1 MGLSNTDN
9 QESVRG
15 VSNLQIGMDDTP
27 DKNINIEDLLKSKNS
42 KIPSG
47 QTGDTAYF
55 TATSAEIKDV
65 KRKMRRTEIKT
76 SPIPKGALITL
87 ITYAIAFCINLSC
100 SCSGPYACTDAW
112 CKFLI
117 LVFSVPLL
125 LTGII
130 TIIIGIVMA
139 TRLLPT
145 TFRIISGI
153 SSVVGTLI
161 MGWAMIASIASG
173 ITAAQIPFS
182 IATILFL
189 ITITSLIF
197 WRKNKNR

>member
-1 MGLSNTDN
+1 MDESDN
-9 QESVRG
+9 
-15 VSNLQIGMDDTP
+15 
-27 DKNINIEDLLKSKNS
+27 KNAEEPLNS
-42 KIPSG
+42 KTSQTPSQ

-55 TATSAEIKDV
+55 TDTSTDIKNA
-65 KRKMRRTEIKT
+65 KRKMIKVEVGAT
-76 SPIPKGALITL
+76 PIFKGIIITL
-87 ITYAIAFCINLSC
+87 VTYMIAFCINLSC

-130 TIIIGIVMA
+130 TIIIGIVMLL
-139 TRLLPT
+139 RLLPT

-161 MGWAMIASIASG
+161 MGWAMIASIASS

-182 IATILFL
+182 IAVILFL
-189 ITITSLIF
+189 IAIMPLIF
-197 WRKNKNR
+197 WRNKR